1 MPNNLQQV
9 ALHTWL
15 VLVPVLLLVMGGI
28 NGLAAWQLPGDWKP
42 AGISLPIM
50 LLVGSGLL
58 AMLLKRRPAAQFCGA
73 LLLPIGL
80 FSPVLAWWPLM
91 VPEAFI
97 ANQKLL
103 TPATSIAVLI
113 ASVCLMAGNG
123 SARACLFWWLG
134 GVVLFMVGGVSV
146 AAGLWP
152 DLLATSPWGT
162 AFATPFTALPAL
174 LCGTTMVMMA
184 RHSTVTPVLSQSI
197 ILAVIGGVLASGLAW
212 YALTWQQH
220 DAKLRHA
227 AELMYT
233 FKINAERVVDDQQR
247 EIQRMAARWEQFG
260 GLPPLSYRE
269 AEVDDLFRDMPSLV
283 SLHWQSGGS
292 EQFRWGRER
301 TADFR
306 LSEWVDGHD
315 WLLDWLAVGG
325 PYPRWVLPD
334 EQHHELA
341 LVSVP
346 LLLPAHG
353 RLVAVLDLTLLF
365 REEMS
370 SLITPLRLSLQ
381 RNASLMVANHRQ
393 DALRGVELR
402 RGWVVLPGGAAVEMR
417 VHGDGPLSLS
427 LAGLLPLGVAAGG
440 LLMSY
445 LLAFSL
451 GMAGLS
457 RRRSLALARTQR
469 HLRAQQRVQA
479 LIARDQ
485 PLEETLKAICRI
497 IEAQVP
503 GGIASIMLSD
513 EAQLHLERI
522 YSVNLPS
529 SYCDAIKGVAIGP
542 ENGSCGSA
550 AYLRDFVICVDIARD
565 PRWSGYHELAA
576 QHGLAACWSYPV
588 MSSDARVLGTFAIY
602 YPQPGE
608 PTRSDRRRV
617 IEAAEL
623 VSLAVERERNRQA
636 LKENEQRYRSLFT
649 YHPDAVF
656 SLDLEGHFTSAN
668 AACSKITG
676 YTLEQLIGSHFSAL
690 TQPRDLERIESL
702 YRNLDKAEAF
712 RYSVTIL
719 DREERSVYLDV
730 TNLPIVVN
738 DRIIGFYGIAK
749 DMTERHR
756 RETELRILQRSVE
769 ASINGIVIADARQA
783 GHPIIY
789 VNEAFE
795 RITGYHRDEMLG
807 LNCSILQ
814 GSETDAESV
823 EQLRRAIEEQREIN
837 VTLCNYRKDGTP
849 FWNNLYLAP
858 VKDGKGVV
866 THFVGI
872 QHDISERKSYEAK
885 LSFHA
890 SHDALTGLANRSLFE
905 DHLLHDVQL
914 AQRHGRHLAVLFLD
928 LDDFKPI
935 NDSLG
940 HEVGDQ
946 VLIQVSQR
954 LADELDP
961 GDTLARF
968 GGDEFVIL
976 LPALDREGE
985 AIRLTERLLSRI
997 GRPYRVDDH
1006 ELYIGASVGIAF
1018 LKEGLENPV
1027 ELIQQ
1032 ADMAMYRAKQKGR
1045 NAWECF
1051 TSDIND
1057 EVSTRM
1063 ALRNDLQEAIEAQN
1077 FELHYQPL
1085 IDARSG
1091 RVAGFEALVRWK
1103 HPLKG
1108 YLSPGLFIPLAEE
1121 TGQIGPISDW
1131 VLRQACRDM
1140 CLLAVEGYGR
1150 YRVSVNLSPLQ
1161 FRRANFLSNL
1171 QQALLET
1178 GLSPDYLE
1186 LELTEGILMTDTAS
1200 AIETLHCLRDMGV
1213 EVSIDDFGT
1222 GFSSLSYLKQLPI
1235 GKIKI
1240 DRSFVRDVT
1249 TNRHDSAIVQG
1260 IISMAHHLGLMVV
1273 AEGIEQAEQRDFL
1286 AAHGCDVFQGFLFAR
1301 PMPLKNLRA
1310 YLKERAAVPS
1320 PMQQV
1325 PSPDND
1331 EAFEDARSWPND
1343 NHQ

>member
-15 VLVPVLLLVMGGI
+15 VLVPVLLLVMGVI
-28 NGLAAWQLPGDWKP
+28 NGLAAWQLPVDWQP
-42 AGISLPIM
+42 PWVSLPIM
-50 LLVGSGLL
+50 LLVGGGLL
-58 AMLLKRRPAAQFCGA
+58 AMLLSRGYVAQLCGA

-80 FSPVLAWWPLM
+80 YAPVLAWLPSGL
-91 VPEAFI
+91 VEPFSLEQESLA
-97 ANQKLL
+97 
-103 TPATSIAVLI
+103 PATSIAVLI
-113 ASVCLMAGNG
+113 ASACLMAGNG
-123 SARACLFWWLG
+123 SARARLCWWFG
-134 GVVLFMVGGVSV
+134 GVALFMVGGVSV

-152 DLLATSPWGT
+152 ELFATSPWGS

-174 LCGTTMVMMA
+174 LCGAAMVMMA
-184 RHSTVTPVLSQSI
+184 RHATVTPVLSRSV
-197 ILAVIGGVLASGLAW
+197 ILALVGGVLASGFAW

-220 DAKLRHA
+220 DARQRHA
-227 AELMYT
+227 TELLHT
-233 FKINAERVVDDQQR
+233 FKLGAERVVDDQQR
-247 EIQRMAARWEQFG
+247 EIRRMAARWEQFG
-260 GLPPLSYRE
+260 GLPPLRYRE
-269 AEVDDLFRDMPSLV
+269 AEVDDLFRDMSSLI
-283 SLHWQSGGS
+283 SLHWQSGGN
-292 EQFRWGRER
+292 EQFRWGRDR
-301 TADFR
+301 AGDFR
-306 LSEWVDGHD
+306 LIEWVDERN
-315 WLLDWLAVGG
+315 WLYDWLAVGG

-334 EQHHELA
+334 EQRPELA
-341 LVSVP
+341 VVAVP
-346 LLLPAHG
+346 LSLPAHG
-353 RLVAVLDLTLLF
+353 QLVAVLDLTRLL
-365 REEMS
+365 REQVN
-370 SLITPLRLSLQ
+370 SLITPLRLSVQ
-381 RNASLMVANHRQ
+381 RNANLMVANLQQ
-393 DALRGVELR
+393 DDTRRLELR
-402 RGWVVLPGGAAVEMR
+402 RGWVVLPGGATVEMR
-417 VHGDGPLSLS
+417 IHGDGPLSAS
-427 LAGLLPLGVAAGG
+427 LAGVLPLGVAVGG
-440 LLMSY
+440 IIMSY

-451 GMAGLS
+451 GMADLS

-469 HLRAQQRVQA
+469 HLRAQQRVHT
-479 LIARDQ
+479 LIARDHT
-485 PLEETLKAICRI
+485 LEDTLKAICRV

-503 GGIASIMLSD
+503 GGIASIMLCD
-513 EAQLHLERI
+513 ETQQRLERL
-522 YSVNLPS
+522 YSVNLPQ
-529 SYCDAIKGVAIGP
+529 SYCDAIEGVAIGP
-542 ENGSCGSA
+542 GNGACGRA
-550 AYLRDFVICVDIARD
+550 AYLRDFVICADLANDRLW
-565 PRWSGYHELAA
+565 RGFHELVA
-576 QHGLAACWSYPV
+576 QHGLSACWAYPV
-588 MSSDARVLGTFAIY
+588 IGSNDLLLGTFAIY
-602 YPQPGE
+602 YRQPGV

-668 AACSKITG
+668 AACSNVTG
-676 YTLEQLIGSHFSAL
+676 YPLEQLIDSHFSVL
-690 TQPRDLERIESL
+690 VQPHDRERIEAL

-712 RYSVTIL
+712 RYSVTIRH
-719 DREERSVYLDV
+719 REERSVYLDV
-730 TNLPIVVN
+730 TNLPIVIN
-738 DRIIGFYGIAK
+738 DRVIGFYGIAK

-769 ASINGIVIADARQA
+769 ASINGIVIADARQPDT
-783 GHPIIY
+783 PIIY

-795 RITGYHRDEMLG
+795 RITGYQRDEVLG
-807 LNCSILQ
+807 QNCRFLQ
-814 GSETDAESV
+814 GNETDAEALA
-823 EQLRRAIEEQREIN
+823 QLRQAIAGLREIN

-858 VKDGKGVV
+858 VRDGKGVV

-914 AQRHGRHLAVLFLD
+914 AQRHRRHLAVLFLD

-946 VLIQVSQR
+946 VLIQVAQR
-954 LADELDP
+954 LVGELDP

-968 GGDEFVIL
+968 GSDEFVIL
-976 LPALDREGE
+976 LPALDREGD
-985 AIRLTERLLSRI
+985 AIRLTERLLSCI
-997 GRPYRVDDH
+997 SRPYRVDDH

-1018 LKEGLENPV
+1018 LKAGLENPV

-1085 IDARSG
+1085 LDARSTQ
-1091 RVAGFEALVRWK
+1091 VVGFEALVRWK
-1103 HPLKG
+1103 HPVKG
-1108 YLSPGLFIPLAEE
+1108 YLSPGLFIPLAED
-1121 TGQIGPISDW
+1121 TGLIGPISEW

-1140 CLLAVEGYGR
+1140 CRLAGEGYGR

-1171 QQALLET
+1171 QQVLLET

-1186 LELTEGILMTDTAS
+1186 LELTEGILMTDTVA
-1200 AIETLHCLRDMGV
+1200 AIETLHRLRDMGV

-1286 AAHGCDVFQGFLFAR
+1286 AAHDCDVFQGFFFAR
-1301 PMPLKNLRA
+1301 PMPLEKLRDFLKQQPVVPGAMKGTLPTAKNKALIS
-1310 YLKERAAVPS
+1310 VPS
-1320 PMQQV
+1320 W
-1325 PSPDND
+1325 PD
-1331 EAFEDARSWPND
+1331 D
-1343 NHQ
+1343 NH